1 MSVIREKTVR
11 LVNESTGTTLADDG
25 RVADGF
31 LSRLVGL
38 IGHQPLTEGEG
49 LLIVPCSSVHTCF
62 MGFPI
67 DVLYLDANL
76 KVVGADCDLVPWRI
90 GRFYR
95 GARYVL
101 ELPKGTV
108 QSTQTTVGD
117 HLSIQG
123 YDL

>member
-1 MSVIREKTVR
+1 MQRVPERTVR
-11 LVNESTGTTLADDG
+11 LTNERTGTTLADDG

-38 IGHQPLTEGEG
+38 IGHAPLEKGEG

-67 DVLYLDANL
+67 DVIYLDADL
-76 KVVGADCDLVPWRI
+76 RVVGADCDLVPWRI

-95 GARYVL
+95 GSRYVL
-101 ELPKGTV
+101 ELPSGTV
-108 QSTQTTVGD
+108 QSTETAVGD
-117 HLSIQG
+117 QIGVQG
-123 YDL
+123 YTL